1 MTAKPRILVVDDEPG
16 MLENCR
22 RLLTP
27 EGYDCV
33 TLQDARR
40 VRNVLREA
48 RPDLLL
54 LDLRMPAA
62 DGMTVL
68 SAALAD
74 GPGLPVIVITA
85 HATISSAV
93 LAMREGAFDYL
104 AKPFTADQL
113 LLAVARALRYRG
125 LTLENE
131 ALRAQVIGTAGDEI
145 VGSSPEFLNVLEQA
159 RKVARTEANVLITG
173 ESGTGKE
180 VVARFIH
187 AESPRR
193 SRLFTPV
200 DCAALPE
207 GLLES
212 ELFGHER
219 GAFTGAV
226 GRQEG
231 LLTTANGGTA
241 FLDEITEMSPGL
253 QAKLLRALEERK
265 IRRLGS
271 SEFLEIDLRIIAATN
286 MDLDAAMAS
295 GAFRHD
301 LFYRLSV
308 VPLRVPPL
316 RARGA
321 DVPLLMQSC
330 LRRFAAELGREPPQV
345 SPDVWDALDRYPWP
359 GNVRELRNLALRL
372 VAMDECGRIKLS
384 DLPDNVRGTALPT
397 GNGGGGVVA
406 APAWLR
412 AGGDGRPVPWD
423 EARDVAIREFQ
434 TAYVRSLLAH
444 HDGNVTRAARAAAV
458 SRRTFHRWLAEL
470 GSGVRD
476 GLA

>member
-1 MTAKPRILVVDDEPG
+1 VVDDEPA

-22 RLLTP
+22 RLLSAD
-27 EGYDCV
+27 GYDCI
-33 TLQDARR
+33 TLQNALR
-40 VRNVLREA
+40 VREVLWDT

-68 SAALAD
+68 AAAVAD
-74 GPGLPVIVITA
+74 EPALPVIVITA
-85 HATISSAV
+85 FASLSSAV
-93 LAMREGAFDYL
+93 QAMREGAFDYL

-113 LLAVARALRYRG
+113 LVAVERALRYRG

-131 ALRAQVIGTAGDEI
+131 ALRAQVASASTDGI
-145 VGSSPEFLNVLEQA
+145 VGSSPAFLRVLEQA
-159 RKVARTEANVLITG
+159 RKVAQTEANVLITG

-180 VVARFIH
+180 VLARFIH
-187 AESPRR
+187 AESARKA
-193 SRLFTPV
+193 RLFTPV

-226 GRQEG
+226 ARKDG

-253 QAKLLRALEERK
+253 QSKLLRALEERK

-271 SEFLEIDLRIIAATN
+271 SEFIDVDLRIIAATN
-286 MDLDAAMAS
+286 IDLDAAVAD
-295 GAFRHD
+295 GTFRQD

-308 VPLRVPPL
+308 VPLRMAPL
-316 RARGA
+316 RDRSG
-321 DVPLLMQSC
+321 DVALLMQTF
-330 LRRFAAELGREPPQV
+330 LRRFAAESGREPPQV
-345 SPDVWDALDRYPWP
+345 SPDVWEALERHRWP
-359 GNVRELRNLALRL
+359 GNVRELRNLAHRL
-372 VAMDECGRIKLS
+372 VALDDDGCITLA
-384 DLPDNVRGTALPT
+384 DLPEKLRGPSLPGRNGEDPRWPWTEIESGGHPDYETAREQ
-397 GNGGGGVVA
+397 A
-406 APAWLR
+406 LR
-412 AGGDGRPVPWD
+412 G
-423 EARDVAIREFQ
+423 FQ
-434 TAYVRSLLAH
+434 AAYVRQLLAG
-444 HDGNVTRAARAAAV
+444 HDGNVTRAARTAGV

-470 GSGVRD
+470 GSEARD
-476 GLA
+476 GRT